1 MLRPL
6 RGTIMKKH
14 ITLKQIALELGYSIS
29 TVSKAIRNSKE
40 ISQEAREKIQAFASY
55 YNYRPNTTAISL
67 KNRRTK
73 NIGVIIP
80 EIVHHFFTTVI
91 EGIDYVAHGRGYN
104 VIVCLSGESLEKEA
118 VNMQMLANGS
128 IDGFIVSL
136 AKETQ
141 AKKDFHHLQEVVEQ
155 GMPLV
160 MFDRVADEIQ
170 CDKAIVD
177 DTMAAYEAVRYLLAT
192 GCRRIA
198 LITTVDY
205 LSVGRLRTEGYRKAL
220 GQDGLP
226 VDEQLILKIEDN
238 DQSEALITTLFQTQE
253 FDGVF
258 AVNEFFAVTAMKVAK
273 KMGLRIPEDVSFVGF
288 TDGILSRTATPTLT
302 TIAQHGMAM
311 GEAAARM
318 LIDRLEKEENEAG
331 FYTQIIQTSLI
342 ERESTKMPL

>member
-1 MLRPL
+1 
-6 RGTIMKKH
+6 MKKH
-14 ITLKQIALELGYSIS
+14 ITLKQIATELGYSIS

-40 ISQEAREKIQAFASY
+40 ISKETREKIQAFANY
-55 YNYRPNTTAISL
+55 YHYRPNNIAISL
-67 KNRRTK
+67 KNQRTR

-91 EGIDYVAHGRGYN
+91 EGIDYIAHARGYN
-104 VIVCLSGESLEKEA
+104 VIVCLSGESFEKEV

-128 IDGFIVSL
+128 IDGFIISL
-136 AKETQ
+136 SKETQ

-155 GMPLV
+155 GMPIV
-160 MFDRVADEIQ
+160 MFDRVVDEIP

-177 DTMAAYEAVRYLLAT
+177 DTLSAHEAVTYLLAT

-198 LITTVDY
+198 LITTVDT
-205 LSVGRLRTEGYRKAL
+205 LSVGRLRTEGYCKAL
-220 GQDGLP
+220 IENGIP
-226 VDEQLILKIEDN
+226 VEEALIVRIEDN
-238 DQSEALITTLFQTQE
+238 TTSEELITQLFDSQN

-273 KMGLRIPEDVSFVGF
+273 KKGLQIPSDVSFVGF
-288 TDGILSRTATPTLT
+288 TDGILSRTASPTLT

-311 GEAAARM
+311 GEASARM
-318 LIDRLEKEENEAG
+318 LIDRLEDAAEEHA

-342 ERESTKMPL
+342 ERESTKRRPGERA

>member
-1 MLRPL
+1 
-6 RGTIMKKH
+6 MKKQ
-14 ITLKQIALELGYSIS
+14 ITLKQIASELGYSIS
-29 TVSKAIRNSKE
+29 TVSKAIRDSKE
-40 ISQEAREKIQAFASY
+40 ISRETRDKIQAFAKY
-55 YNYRPNTTAISL
+55 YHYRPNNIAISL
-67 KNRRTK
+67 KNQRTR

-91 EGIDYVAHGRGYN
+91 EGIDYIAHSRGYN
-104 VIVCLSGESLEKEA
+104 VIVCLSGESFEKEV

-128 IDGFIVSL
+128 IDGFIISL

-155 GMPLV
+155 GMPIV
-160 MFDRVADEIQ
+160 MFDRVADEIH

-177 DTMAAYEAVRYLLAT
+177 DVLAGYEATAYLLNS
-192 GCRRIA
+192 GCSRVA

-220 GQDGLP
+220 REKGIPID
-226 VDEQLILKIEDN
+226 DSLILKIEDN
-238 DQSEALITTLFQTQE
+238 AGSEARIESLFESGT

-258 AVNEFFAVTAMKVAK
+258 AVNEFYAVTAMKVAK
-273 KMGLRIPEDVSFVGF
+273 RKGLRIPEDVSFIGF

-302 TIAQHGMAM
+302 TVAQHGMEM

-318 LIDRLEKEENEAG
+318 LIDRLEDDAAEPNY
-331 FYTQIIQTSLI
+331 FTQIIRTSLI
-342 ERESTKMPL
+342 ERESTKKQV

>member
-1 MLRPL
+1 
-6 RGTIMKKH
+6 MKKH
-14 ITLKQIALELGYSIS
+14 ITLKQIAGELGYSVS

-40 ISQEAREKIQAFASY
+40 ISRDTKDRIQAFARH
-55 YNYRPNTTAISL
+55 YNYRPNNIAVSL
-67 KNRRTK
+67 KNQRTR

-91 EGIDYVAHGRGYN
+91 EGIDSIAHALGYN
-104 VIVCLSGESLEKEA
+104 VIVCLSGESFEKEV

-128 IDGFIVSL
+128 IDGFIISL
-136 AKETQ
+136 SKETQ
-141 AKKDFHHLQEVVEQ
+141 EKKDFHHLQEVMEQ

-160 MFDRVADEIQ
+160 MFDRVVDEIS

-177 DTMAAYEAVRYLLAT
+177 DALSAHVAVSYLLST

-198 LITTVDY
+198 LITTLDS
-205 LSVGRLRTEGYRKAL
+205 LSVGRLRTEGYCKAL
-220 GQDGLP
+220 EENGISLEDA
-226 VDEQLILKIEDN
+226 LILRIEDN
-238 DQSEALITTLFQTQE
+238 TTSEERISRLFETQT

-258 AVNEFFAVTAMKVAK
+258 AVNEFFAVTAMKEARK
-273 KMGLRIPEDVSFVGF
+273 RGLRIPEDVSFVGF

-302 TIAQHGMAM
+302 TVAQHGMEM

-318 LIDRLEKEENEAG
+318 LIDRLESSEETNS

-342 ERESTKMPL
+342 ERESTKRPD